1 MWFLLMLAMV
11 ATEPQGSV
19 EAEPQGSVEAVIRGS
34 NQPLAVELLRRND
47 SEEWDEIE
55 HRNLAPRER
64 RARFEGLPSGV
75 YQVRVR
81 GPQATEQVA
90 TKLALGHGDARRTTI
105 TIEPFTVTGRV
116 TLGGTAAGAGTLTL
130 EHQEFRWRAGIA
142 VAADGTFR
150 APMWQ
155 RGDFLC
161 KVRTPALPTVFTL
174 TTSIEDPARVIIDI
188 PDGRIRGV
196 VRDAKSGAPVPDA
209 LVLLQTN
216 TADTEE
222 ILRLTTGPEGAFDFV
237 GIRHGRQKVRVLA
250 PRHLEPDPISFSLD
264 DGAPLRE
271 LDVRVDAGREVAVVV
286 IDRANDPVAGA
297 KVFAVSDSRI
307 CARTITDEDG
317 RAGIAMPADQPATL
331 FAVSQEGPFAM
342 LRVSRDGDR
351 GRLRVYLPGTSSSLE
366 LRALTI
372 DGRSMPPISLLMRFT
387 GELVPTEV
395 ADELAA
401 VQGLRLATG
410 ENSEARL
417 HNIPSG
423 SYEFW
428 PYRTDEEVEA
438 IVAAGA
444 MFPPIQVDVRSGENR
459 IVVKFATR

>member
-11 ATEPQGSV
+11 AGEPQGSI
-19 EAEPQGSVEAVIRGS
+19 EAVIRGS

-47 SEEWDEIE
+47 AEDWEEVG
-55 HRNLAPRER
+55 HRNLPPRER

-81 GPQATEQVA
+81 GPQVTEQVA
-90 TKLALGHGDARRTTI
+90 AKLALGHGDARRTTI
-105 TIEPFTVTGRV
+105 AIEPFTVTGRV
-116 TLGGTAAGAGTLTL
+116 TLGGTAAGAGTVTI
-130 EHQEFRWRAGIA
+130 EHHEFRWRAGIA

-155 RGDFLC
+155 RGEFLC
-161 KVRTPALPTVFTL
+161 KVRTPALPNVFTL
-174 TTSIEDPARVIIDI
+174 TASIEEPARVAIDI

-196 VRDAKSGAPVPDA
+196 VCDAKSGAPVAEA

-222 ILRLTTGPEGAFDFV
+222 VLRLTTGPDGAFDFV

-250 PRHLEPDPISFSLD
+250 PRHLEPDAISFSLD
-264 DGAPLRE
+264 DEAPLRE
-271 LDVRVDAGREVAVVV
+271 LDVRVDGGREVAVVV

-307 CARTITDEDG
+307 CARTVTDEDG
-317 RAGIAMPADQPATL
+317 RADIALPADQPATL

-342 LRVSRDGDR
+342 LRVARDGGR
-351 GRLRVYLPGTSSSLE
+351 GRLRVVLPGSASSLE
-366 LRALTI
+366 LRALTTE
-372 DGRSMPPISLLMRFT
+372 GRSMPPISLLMRFN
-387 GELVPTEV
+387 GELVPTEI

-410 ENSEARL
+410 ENSEAQLR
-417 HNIPSG
+417 NIPTG

-444 MFPPIQVDVRSGENR
+444 MFPPIQVDVRSGENK
-459 IVVKFATR
+459 VVVRFASRF

>member
-1 MWFLLMLAMV
+1 MGFLLMLVLLAG
-11 ATEPQGSV
+11 EPQGSI
-19 EAEPQGSVEAVIRGS
+19 EAVIRGT
-34 NQPLAVELLRRND
+34 NGPLAVELLRRND
-47 SEEWDEIE
+47 SEEWDEVE
-55 HRNLAPRER
+55 HRNLTPRER
-64 RARFEGLPSGV
+64 RLRFEGLPPGV

-81 GPQATEQVA
+81 GPQATEQTA
-90 TKLALGHGDARRTTI
+90 TKLALGRGNARSTTI
-105 TIEPFTVTGRV
+105 TIQPFTLTGRV
-116 TLGGTAAGAGTLTL
+116 TLGGTAVGAGTVTL
-130 EHQEFRWRAGIA
+130 QHQEFQWRAGIA

-161 KVRTPALPTVFTL
+161 KVRTPALPAAFTL
-174 TTSIEDPARVIIDI
+174 TTSIEDPAHVAINI

-209 LVLLQTN
+209 LVVLQTN
-216 TADTEE
+216 TSDTEE
-222 ILRLTTGPEGAFDFV
+222 LMRLTTSPDGVFDFT
-237 GIRHGRQKVRVLA
+237 GIRYGRQKVRVLA
-250 PRHLEPDPISFSLD
+250 PRHLEPDPITFVLD

-271 LDVRVDAGREVAVVV
+271 LDVRVGGGREIAVVV
-286 IDRANDPVAGA
+286 LDRANDPIAGA

-317 RAGIAMPADQPATL
+317 RAEIAMPEDQPATL

-342 LRVSRDGDR
+342 LRVAREGNG
-351 GRLRVYLPGTSSSLE
+351 GRRRIYLPTTSSSLE
-366 LRALTI
+366 LRALTT
-372 DGRSMPPISLLMRFT
+372 DGRSMPPISLLMRFN
-387 GELVPTEV
+387 GELVPAEV

-410 ENSEARL
+410 ENSEAQLR
-417 HNIPSG
+417 NIPSG

-444 MFPPIQVDVRSGENR
+444 LFPPIQVDVRSGENR
-459 IVVKFATR
+459 IVVKFAAR